1 MDLGRCWNYRAVHH
15 PAQGGEVMGWRWWK
29 SFGFGPLRTTLSNR
43 GIGWNIGT
51 SFLRFGVGPSGAQY
65 ILVRIPGTG
74 IGFIKYLG
82 HPFQR
87 QVHTATINT
96 VTTST
101 LPNNVPP
108 QPLTRNQEILAAIK
122 RQSP

>member
-1 MDLGRCWNYRAVHH
+1 
-15 PAQGGEVMGWRWWK
+15 MGWRLWK

-65 ILVRIPGTG
+65 ILFRIPGTG

-87 QVHTATINT
+87 HVQTGPINT
-96 VTTST
+96 VIAPT
-101 LPNNVPP
+101 LPSNTPP
-108 QPLTRNQEILAAIK
+108 QPLTRNQKILAEIK
-122 RQSP
+122 RQSPS

>member
-1 MDLGRCWNYRAVHH
+1 VVEIIWVWSA
-15 PAQGGEVMGWRWWK
+15 A
-29 SFGFGPLRTTLSNR
+29 TTLSNR
-43 GIGWNIGT
+43 GIGWNIGNT

-82 HPFQR
+82 QPFQR
-87 QVHTATINT
+87 HVHTAPINT
-96 VTTST
+96 VTAPT
-101 LPNNVPP
+101 LPKAPP
-108 QPLTRNQEILAAIK
+108 QPLTRNQEILAGIK

>member
-1 MDLGRCWNYRAVHH
+1 MA
-15 PAQGGEVMGWRWWK
+15 WRWWK
-29 SFGFGPLRTTLSNR
+29 SFEFGPLRTTLSNR

-82 HPFQR
+82 QPFQR
-87 QVHTATINT
+87 QYCDRANQKWVQIGGVDQI
-96 VTTST
+96 VTEPALSPGPIFST
-101 LPNNVPP
+101 TGKSSRPAEVM
-108 QPLTRNQEILAAIK
+108 
-122 RQSP
+122 

>member
-1 MDLGRCWNYRAVHH
+1 
-15 PAQGGEVMGWRWWK
+15 MGWRWWK

-43 GIGWNIGT
+43 GIGWSIGG

-74 IGFIKYLG
+74 ISFIKYLG
-82 HPFQR
+82 QPFQR
-87 QVHTATINT
+87 HAHTAQINHT
-96 VTTST
+96 VTAPT

>member
-1 MDLGRCWNYRAVHH
+1 MDLGRGWNYRSVPH
-15 PAQGGEVMGWRWWK
+15 PARGEVMGWRWWK

-82 HPFQR
+82 QPFQR
-87 QVHTATINT
+87 HGHTTPNT
-96 VTTST
+96 VTAPT